1 MRLAGRFRES
11 PSAAFA
17 MKLRFGANG
26 GHMLPWFTSTGA
38 AQSWILSPYFECLAY
53 AFLDQDLAPRNNR
66 DEIDK
71 VRQSNYHG
79 NPSVQASVPAPSPVP
94 SCSARTFA
102 LISSAMF

>member
-1 MRLAGRFRES
+1 
-11 PSAAFA
+11 

-53 AFLDQDLAPRNNR
+53 AFLDQDLTPRNNR

-71 VRQSNYHG
+71 AGQSNYHG
-79 NPSVQASVPAPSPVP
+79 DPSA
-94 SCSARTFA
+94 A
-102 LISSAMF
+102 LLEVLDPEQNVAFNIRPLTCPDITVLETI